1 MVKLFHALACLAAAG
16 TAVEAAADV
25 VAPNKNSNSNNDGK
39 SIVDDGDNITKV
51 YIVFS
56 NHFDAGY
63 TMNENG
69 SCAGAVVNQYFHEHF
84 PKAITTGREA
94 RAAGRF
100 QYRWMTQAWLVNA
113 FRHCEDTKINID
125 GPEAPSDIVCPNASA
140 LADFEGA
147 VRAGDIGWHA
157 FPFNAEPETFN
168 SIQLLNAAFNLTFAE
183 DAHFGHARRQ
193 TLSQRDVPG
202 QTCFLRGS
210 TLGSFL
216 VCVGG
221 SKHSYMYLT
230 WCVV

>member
-1 MVKLFHALACLAAAG
+1 MGVCTWVRVMVRLVHALAACLGAAAAAS
-16 TAVEAAADV
+16 TVVPAEAAAADISE
-25 VAPNKNSNSNNDGK
+25 SNSSNT
-39 SIVDDGDNITKV
+39 SSSDDGDNITKV

-84 PKAITTGREA
+84 PKAIATGREA

-125 GPEAPSDIVCPNASA
+125 GPDAPSDIVCPNASA
-140 LADFEGA
+140 LADFEEA

-183 DAHFGHARRQ
+183 DVFFGHARRQ

-202 QTCFLRGS
+202 QSRICFS
-210 TLGSFL
+210 PSP
-216 VCVGG
+216 
-221 SKHSYMYLT
+221 H
-230 WCVV
+230 